1 MEAERHAAK
10 ATVAGP
16 AGRPI
21 TRPASPS
28 AGLPGRYPLTRDL
41 IRGTA
46 TASLIAAVPGT
57 GAIIYGGNPPQVT
70 GSITGSGAWTR
81 G

>member
-1 MEAERHAAK
+1 
-10 ATVAGP
+10 
-16 AGRPI
+16 
-21 TRPASPS
+21 
-28 AGLPGRYPLTRDL
+28 LPGRYPLTRDL

-46 TASLIAAVPGT
+46 TASLNAAVPGT